1 MIYKNSKWV
10 WESNDWYST
19 IRRQVTQSGLVTTTS
34 NKALFVDGGGSYF
47 TTLHMVYSI
56 LNILRLEQFY
66 HFWSSISVSDFH
78 KLKQQH
84 IHIKCGHALLL
95 LKTFLAISG
104 HLSNFPSRACL
115 WTPLVCLQ
123 IWIIPPPS
131 SSTLFCRSLVINRWA
146 PKRQFNH
153 FVCVCLSVTST
164 NLAKSCSH

>member
-10 WESNDWYST
+10 WESNDWYSN
-19 IRRQVTQSGLVTTTS
+19 IRRQVTQSGLVATTS
-34 NKALFVDGGGSYF
+34 NKAPFVDGAGSYF
-47 TTLHMVYSI
+47 TTLHMVCSI

-95 LKTFLAISG
+95 LKKFLAISG

-131 SSTLFCRSLVINRWA
+131 ISTLA
-146 PKRQFNH
+146 
-153 FVCVCLSVTST
+153 LSVPYNKPMSSKK
-164 NLAKSCSH
+164 AI